1 MIFVYYFLLTSSII
15 NLYKKLLSYIFN
27 KIINLISKNVII
39 WTKLLM
45 Y

>member
-15 NLYKKLLSYIFN
+15 NLYKKLLSYICN
-27 KIINLISKNVII
+27 IIINLISKNVII